1 MAPAGQEAGDS
12 GAIGTGAFNPERANL
27 SQAPGPPFELT
38 VPERGC
44 WHVTLSETNTLA
56 VNGHRHMV
64 VLVSVDSETNTLAV
78 NGHRHMVVL
87 VSVDSDNNL
96 DSTTTF
102 TTHNSCHSYLPED
115 GAPTR

>member
-1 MAPAGQEAGDS
+1 M
-12 GAIGTGAFNPERANL
+12 NL
-27 SQAPGPPFELT
+27 SQAPGPPFELP

-44 WHVTLSETNTLA
+44 RRLTLA
-56 VNGHRHMV
+56 
-64 VLVSVDSETNTLAV
+64 ETDTLPV

-87 VSVDSDNNL
+87 VSVDSDDNL

>member
-12 GAIGTGAFNPERANL
+12 GTIGTGAFNPERANL

-44 WHVTLSETNTLA
+44 WRVTLT
-56 VNGHRHMV
+56 
-64 VLVSVDSETNTLAV
+64 ETNTLAV

-87 VSVDSDNNL
+87 VSVDSDDNL
-96 DSTTTF
+96 DSTTTFTF

-115 GAPTR
+115 GAPTK

>member
-1 MAPAGQEAGDS
+1 MVLGETD
-12 GAIGTGAFNPERANL
+12 
-27 SQAPGPPFELT
+27 
-38 VPERGC
+38 
-44 WHVTLSETNTLA
+44 TLP
-56 VNGHRHMV
+56 
-64 VLVSVDSETNTLAV
+64 V

-87 VSVDSDNNL
+87 VSVDSDDNL

>member
-12 GAIGTGAFNPERANL
+12 GTIGTGAFNPERANL

-38 VPERGC
+38 VPE
-44 WHVTLSETNTLA
+44 H
-56 VNGHRHMV
+56 
-64 VLVSVDSETNTLAV
+64 
-78 NGHRHMVVL
+78 GHRHMVVL
-87 VSVDSDNNL
+87 VSVDSDDSL
-96 DSTTTF
+96 DSTTTFTF